1 MSTCPNTPSWQ
12 TIICPTFMSC
22 EGHVVSQVS
31 RQHEGS
37 LLGDISAGT
46 LRMRASSISEIT
58 YTYLQRSCL
67 PPLMAACQ
75 RLADHCPK
83 VQKVSNMQDSQEG
96 SQTETLTE
104 GVLCPLELT
113 RKLRLGAGS
122 ATEFQFRG
130 SFGCRHGQ
138 PPQ

>member
-1 MSTCPNTPSWQ
+1 
-12 TIICPTFMSC
+12 
-22 EGHVVSQVS
+22 
-31 RQHEGS
+31 
-37 LLGDISAGT
+37 
-46 LRMRASSISEIT
+46 MRASSISEIT

-104 GVLCPLELT
+104 GVLCPLELK
-113 RKLRLGAGS
+113 RKLRLGLAQQLSSSLEVTLVMETVSHLSEAGKFVVLS
-122 ATEFQFRG
+122 KF
-130 SFGCRHGQ
+130 
-138 PPQ
+138 